1 MASIAM
7 LPGEQEEKTGP
18 DPGRSGRPVNILMVD
33 DQPAKLLSYE
43 AILADLGENLLKAS
57 SGKEALEQL
66 LKHQVAVILID
77 VCMPDL
83 DGFELATMIRS
94 HPRFRKTAIILV
106 SGVMV
111 DDRDRLRGYD
121 SGAVDYVSV
130 PIVPGILRA
139 KVAIFAELFR
149 KTEEL
154 ALLNRELERRVV
166 ERTAE
171 MEGLLKSTEEARREA
186 EKANQLKDEFLAI
199 LSHEL
204 RTPLNAIT
212 GWAHLLSNGK
222 LDPATHAKAV
232 ESINRNALLEARLVS
247 DLLDVSRIV
256 SGRLRLEL
264 RLADLPLVIQA
275 ALDAVR
281 PAAQAKNV
289 QLDLTAANDVAKIHA
304 DPTRLQQV
312 ISNLLSN
319 SVKFAPAGGKVEVT
333 LERSDSCLELTVK
346 DNGPGISPDILPYIF
361 ERFRQGDTSTKR
373 AHKGLG
379 LGLAI
384 ARHLVEMHG
393 GAIEA
398 RNREDQRGAIF
409 KVTLPVSGPAV
420 PPLDGIS
427 SDEALA
433 PSSTDSRPSA
443 FSLKNM
449 RILLVDDEADARE
462 VVAATLEGWGAEVM
476 VAASAADARDILE
489 RELPDLLVAD
499 IEMPGEDGYDLIRSI
514 RTLPPDRGGRTPALA
529 FTAYASAYDRTRLLT
544 AGFDRHV
551 PKPVQPPELFFV
563 IASMMKPA
571 LKAGPIDLNGGR
583 PVTGNFQ
590 EETEWKST
598 DGTSL

>member
-7 LPGEQEEKTGP
+7 LPGEQEDKGVAKPE
-18 DPGRSGRPVNILMVD
+18 RSIRPVNILMVD

-43 AILADLGENLLKAS
+43 AILADLGENLLRAG
-57 SGKEALEQL
+57 SGKEALEML
-66 LKHQVAVILID
+66 LKHEVAVVLID
-77 VCMPDL
+77 VCMPEL

-94 HPRFRKTAIILV
+94 HPRFHRTAIILV

-149 KTEEL
+149 KTQEL
-154 ALLNRELERRVV
+154 ALLNQELESRVR

-171 MEGLLKSTEEARREA
+171 IEALLKSTEEARREA

-212 GWAHLLSNGK
+212 GWAHLLGSGK

-232 ESINRNALLEARLVS
+232 ESINRNALLQARLVS

-264 RLADLPLVIQA
+264 RPAELSSVIQA
-275 ALDAVR
+275 ALDGVR
-281 PAAQAKNV
+281 PAAQARRV
-289 QLDLTAANDVAKIHA
+289 QLDLTVAKDVGRVSA
-304 DPTRLQQV
+304 DPARLQQV

-319 SVKFAPAGGKVEVT
+319 AVKFAPAGGKVEVM
-333 LERSDSCLELTVK
+333 LERSESCVELTVR
-346 DNGPGISPDILPYIF
+346 DNGPGIPPEVLPYIF
-361 ERFRQGDTSTKR
+361 ERFRQGDTSTTR

-393 GAIEA
+393 GSIEA
-398 RNREDQRGAIF
+398 RNREDGPGAIF
-409 KVTLPVSGPAV
+409 RVSLPVAGPVV
-420 PPLDGIS
+420 PPLDAAPPD
-427 SDEALA
+427 DEFAA
-433 PSSTDSRPSA
+433 RPKGSEPSTS
-443 FSLKNM
+443 SLKNT

-462 VVAATLEGWGAEVM
+462 VVAATLERWGAEVM

-489 RELPDLLVAD
+489 RERPDLLVAD
-499 IEMPGEDGYDLIRSI
+499 IEMPGEDGYDMIRTV
-514 RTLPPDRGGRTPALA
+514 RTLPPERGGRIPALA
-529 FTAYASAYDRTRLLT
+529 FTAYASAYDRARLLT

-551 PKPVQPPELFFV
+551 PKPVQPPELFSV
-563 IASMMKPA
+563 IASLMK
-571 LKAGPIDLNGGR
+571 LE
-583 PVTGNFQ
+583 V
-590 EETEWKST
+590 S
-598 DGTSL
+598 

>member
-7 LPGEQEEKTGP
+7 LPGEQEEKSGR
-18 DPGRSGRPVNILMVD
+18 DPGVSNRPVNILMVD

-43 AILADLGENLLKAS
+43 AILADLGENLIKAS

-66 LKHQVAVILID
+66 LKHEVAVVLID

-149 KTEEL
+149 KTEDL
-154 ALLNRELERRVV
+154 ALLNQELERRVLG
-166 ERTAE
+166 RTAE

-212 GWAHLLSNGK
+212 GWAHLLSTGK

-232 ESINRNALLEARLVS
+232 ESINRNALLQARLVS

-264 RLADLPLVIQA
+264 RLAELPSVIHA

-281 PAAQAKNV
+281 PAAQAKSV
-289 QLDLTAANDVAKIHA
+289 QLDLTVANDVGTVHA
-304 DPTRLQQV
+304 DPARLQQV

-319 SVKFAPAGGKVEVT
+319 AVKFTPPGGKVEVR
-333 LERSDSCLELTVK
+333 LERSDSCVELTVK
-346 DNGPGISPDILPYIF
+346 DDGPGIPPEVLPYIF
-361 ERFRQGDTSTKR
+361 ERFRQGDTSTTR

-398 RNREDQRGAIF
+398 RNREDGQGAIL
-409 KVTLPVSGPAV
+409 KVALPVSGPAV
-420 PPLDGIS
+420 PPLERAS
-427 SDEALA
+427 SDDTLA
-433 PSSTDSRPSA
+433 AGSADSEPSTS
-443 FSLKNM
+443 SLKNT

-462 VVAATLEGWGAEVM
+462 VVAATLERWGAEVM

-499 IEMPGEDGYDLIRSI
+499 IEMPGEDGYDLIRTV
-514 RTLPPDRGGRTPALA
+514 RTLPPHRGGRTPALA
-529 FTAYASAYDRTRLLT
+529 FTAYASAYDRTRLLA

-551 PKPVQPPELFFV
+551 PKPVQPPELFSV
-563 IASMMKPA
+563 IAALMKSASKAAVRPA
-571 LKAGPIDLNGGR
+571 AGGP
-583 PVTGNFQ
+583 Q
-590 EETEWKST
+590 EESEWKTT
-598 DGTSL
+598 DGTSS

>member
-7 LPGEQEEKTGP
+7 LPGEEQDKGVPESE
-18 DPGRSGRPVNILMVD
+18 RSERPVNILLVD
-33 DQPAKLLSYE
+33 DQPGKLLSYE
-43 AILADLGENLLKAS
+43 AILADLGENLIKAS

-66 LKHQVAVILID
+66 LKHDIAVVLID

-94 HPRFRKTAIILV
+94 HPRFHKTAIILV

-149 KTEEL
+149 KTQDL
-154 ALLNRELERRVV
+154 AVLNQELERRVL

-171 MEGLLKSTEEARREA
+171 MEALLKTTEEARRDA

-212 GWAHLLSNGK
+212 GWAHLLSAGK

-232 ESINRNALLEARLVS
+232 ESINRNALLQARLVS

-264 RLADLPLVIQA
+264 RQADVPSVIQA
-275 ALDAVR
+275 ALDTVR
-281 PAAQAKNV
+281 PAAQAKSV
-289 QLDLTAANDVAKIHA
+289 QLDFALANDIGKING

-319 SVKFAPAGGKVEVT
+319 AVKFTPAGGKVEVR
-333 LERSDSCLELTVK
+333 LERSDSSLELTVM
-346 DNGPGISPDILPYIF
+346 DNGPGIPPEVLPYIF
-361 ERFRQGDTSTKR
+361 ERFRQGDSSTTR

-398 RNREDQRGAIF
+398 RNREDRQGATF
-409 KVTLPVSGPAV
+409 RVTLPVCGPAV
-420 PPLDGIS
+420 PPLDGAS
-427 SDEALA
+427 SPDA
-433 PSSTDSRPSA
+433 PAARSADFESSAS
-443 FSLKNM
+443 SLKNT

-462 VVAATLEGWGAEVM
+462 VVAATLERWGAEVM

-499 IEMPGEDGYDLIRSI
+499 IEMPGEDGYDLIRTI

-529 FTAYASAYDRTRLLT
+529 FTAYASAYDRTRLLA

-551 PKPVQPPELFFV
+551 PKPVQPPELFSV
-563 IASMMKPA
+563 IAALMKSA
-571 LKAGPIDLNGGR
+571 SKADGR
-583 PVTGNFQ
+583 PATGGPQ
-590 EETEWKST
+590 EESEWKTT
-598 DGTSL
+598 DGTSS